1 MNAPQRPTDLARLLQ
16 AFFCQHLMAQR
27 GASRQTVNG
36 YRDTFQGSVE
46 FGRNSLAS
54 GMICRGVDFRPEMPY
69 KGGHDRYRL
78 RNLQLPVG
86 PCAAC

>member
-1 MNAPQRPTDLARLLQ
+1 MKSMNDATSEINPQALL
-16 AFFCQHLMAQR
+16 
-27 GASRQTVNG
+27 
-36 YRDTFQGSVE
+36 DQGSVE

>member
-1 MNAPQRPTDLARLLQ
+1 MPSPAFLLCAVLAVAANAFA
-16 AFFCQHLMAQR
+16 AQWKPA
-27 GASRQTVNG
+27 GEP
-36 YRDTFQGSVE
+36 DQGSVE

>member
-1 MNAPQRPTDLARLLQ
+1 M
-16 AFFCQHLMAQR
+16 
-27 GASRQTVNG
+27 GAEA
-36 YRDTFQGSVE
+36 FQGSVE

>member
-1 MNAPQRPTDLARLLQ
+1 MLPKPGPLGQ
-16 AFFCQHLMAQR
+16 A
-27 GASRQTVNG
+27 GP
-36 YRDTFQGSVE
+36 QGSVE